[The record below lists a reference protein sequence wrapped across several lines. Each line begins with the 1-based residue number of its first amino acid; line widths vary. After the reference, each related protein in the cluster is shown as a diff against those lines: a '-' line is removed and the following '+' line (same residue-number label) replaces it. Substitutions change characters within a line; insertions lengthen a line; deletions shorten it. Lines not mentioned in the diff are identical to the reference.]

1 MQRQANRPVGYFYDF
16 LALSGLFPKAAL
28 IQNRLFG
35 AVKADFVL
43 FKSAKVN
50 QSTIDNNQL
59 VPP

>member
-16 LALSGLFPKAAL
+16 LAFSGLFPKAAL
-28 IQNRLFG
+28 IQNRLFD